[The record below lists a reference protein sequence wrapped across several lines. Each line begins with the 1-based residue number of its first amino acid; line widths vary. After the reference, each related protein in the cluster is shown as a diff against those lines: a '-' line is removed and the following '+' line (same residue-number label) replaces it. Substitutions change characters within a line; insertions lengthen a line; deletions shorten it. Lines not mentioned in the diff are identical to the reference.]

1 MKSMTGFSEA
11 SLNKDGIQFKCFVK
25 SLNSRFIEVNI
36 KLPNNLKKHEGWI
49 RDLIKKNFARGK
61 IDLDL
66 YYTSPPK
73 EHLKVSDNFIKL
85 VKQNEQN
92 AISKGLDLVPASYLD
107 LLRLRDSIQSDYV
120 LSETSLKALIK
131 KSSVKLTQ
139 TRDVEGKTISK
150 DMKKLTAKMQKS
162 INKIKRL
169 EKHNTQHLQK
179 KFKRIKAEL
188 KLSDKEINM
197 NEIFSS
203 FSKADIN
210 EEVVRF
216 QSHLDLVSKLMKT
229 NDLIGKKLDFY
240 TQEML
245 RETNTLSSKALIAE
259 IKNEAVELKTLI
271 EKMKEHAQNVE

>member
-25 SLNSRFIEVNI
+25 SLISRFIEVNI

-49 RDLIKKNFARGK
+49 RDLIKKSFARGK
-61 IDLDL
+61 IDMDL
-66 YYTSPPK
+66 HYTSPPK

-85 VKQNEQN
+85 VKQNEKN
-92 AISKGLDLVPASYLD
+92 AKSKGLDLVGASYLD
-107 LLRLRDSIQSDYV
+107 LVRLRDSIQSDYV
-120 LSETSLKALIK
+120 LSEIALKALIK
-131 KSSVKLTQ
+131 KSLSKLAK
-139 TRDVEGKTISK
+139 TREAEGKTINA
-150 DMKKLTAKMQKS
+150 DMKKLSSKMQKS
-162 INKIKRL
+162 MNKIKRM
-169 EKHNTQHLQK
+169 EKQNTQHMQK

-188 KLSDKEINM
+188 KLSNKEINM
-197 NEIFSS
+197 NEVFSS

-216 QSHLDLVSKLMKT
+216 QSHLDLVNKLMKSK
-229 NDLIGKKLDFY
+229 DLIGKKLDFY

-245 RETNTLSSKALIAE
+245 RETNTLSSKALIAD
-259 IKNEAVELKTLI
+259 IKNEAVELKSLI

>member
-49 RDLIKKNFARGK
+49 RDLIKKSFARGK
-61 IDLDL
+61 IDMDL
-66 YYTSPPK
+66 HYTSPPK

-85 VKQNEQN
+85 VKQNEKN
-92 AISKGLDLVPASYLD
+92 AKSKGLDLVGASYLD
-107 LLRLRDSIQSDYV
+107 LVRLRDSIQSDYV
-120 LSETSLKALIK
+120 LSETALKTLIK
-131 KSSVKLTQ
+131 KSLAKLAK
-139 TRDVEGKTISK
+139 TREAEGKTTNA
-150 DMKKLTAKMQKS
+150 DMKRLSSKMQKS
-162 INKIKRL
+162 LNKIKRM
-169 EKHNTQHLQK
+169 EKQNTQHMQK

-188 KLSDKEINM
+188 KLSNKEINM
-197 NEIFSS
+197 NEVFSS

-216 QSHLDLVSKLMKT
+216 QSHLDLVTKLMKSK
-229 NDLIGKKLDFY
+229 DLIGKKLDFY

-259 IKNEAVELKTLI
+259 IKNEAVELKSLI

>member
-1 MKSMTGFSEA
+1 MTGFSEA

-49 RDLIKKNFARGK
+49 RDLIKKSFARGK

-66 YYTSPPK
+66 HYTSPPK

-85 VKQNEQN
+85 VKQNEKN
-92 AISKGLDLVPASYLD
+92 AKSKGLDLVGASYLD
-107 LLRLRDSIQSDYV
+107 LVRLRDSIQSDYV
-120 LSETSLKALIK
+120 LSETALKTLIK
-131 KSSVKLTQ
+131 ESLAKLAK
-139 TRDVEGKTISK
+139 TREAEGKTTNA
-150 DMKKLTAKMQKS
+150 DMKRLSSKMQKS
-162 INKIKRL
+162 LNKIKRM
-169 EKHNTQHLQK
+169 EKQNTQHMQK

-188 KLSDKEINM
+188 KLSNKEINM
-197 NEIFSS
+197 NEVFSS

-216 QSHLDLVSKLMKT
+216 QSHLDLVTKLMKSK
-229 NDLIGKKLDFY
+229 DLIGKKLDFY

-259 IKNEAVELKTLI
+259 IKNEAVELKSLI

>member
-1 MKSMTGFSEA
+1 
-11 SLNKDGIQFKCFVK
+11 
-25 SLNSRFIEVNI
+25 
-36 KLPNNLKKHEGWI
+36 
-49 RDLIKKNFARGK
+49 
-61 IDLDL
+61 L

-85 VKQNEQN
+85 VKQNEKN
-92 AISKGLDLVPASYLD
+92 AKAKGLDLIAASYLD

-131 KSSVKLTQ
+131 KSLVKLTQ
-139 TRDVEGKTISK
+139 TRDVEGKSINK
-150 DMKKLTAKMQKS
+150 DMKKLTATMQKS
-162 INKIKRL
+162 INKIQRL

-179 KFKRIKAEL
+179 KFKRIKSEL

-197 NEIFSS
+197 NEVFSS
-203 FSKADIN
+203 FNKADIN

>member
-49 RDLIKKNFARGK
+49 RDLIKKSFARGK
-61 IDLDL
+61 IDMDL
-66 YYTSPPK
+66 HYTSPPK

-85 VKQNEQN
+85 VKQNEKN
-92 AISKGLDLVPASYLD
+92 AKSKGLDLVGASYLD
-107 LLRLRDSIQSDYV
+107 LVRLRDSIQSDYV
-120 LSETSLKALIK
+120 LSETALKTLIK
-131 KSSVKLTQ
+131 KSLAKLAK
-139 TRDVEGKTISK
+139 TREAEGKTTNA
-150 DMKKLTAKMQKS
+150 DMKRLSSKMQKS
-162 INKIKRL
+162 LNKIKRM
-169 EKHNTQHLQK
+169 EKQNTQHMQK

-188 KLSDKEINM
+188 KLSNKEINM
-197 NEIFSS
+197 NEVFSS

-216 QSHLDLVSKLMKT
+216 QSHLDLVIKLMKSK
-229 NDLIGKKLDFY
+229 DLIGKKLDFY

-259 IKNEAVELKTLI
+259 IKNEAVELKSLI

>member
-49 RDLIKKNFARGK
+49 RDLIKKSFARGK

-66 YYTSPPK
+66 HYTSPPK

-85 VKQNEQN
+85 VKQNEKN
-92 AISKGLDLVPASYLD
+92 AKSKGLDLVGASYLD
-107 LLRLRDSIQSDYV
+107 LVRLRDSIQSDYV
-120 LSETSLKALIK
+120 LSETALKTLIK
-131 KSSVKLTQ
+131 ESLAKLAK
-139 TRDVEGKTISK
+139 TREAEGKTTNA
-150 DMKKLTAKMQKS
+150 DMKRLSSKMQKS
-162 INKIKRL
+162 LNKIKRM
-169 EKHNTQHLQK
+169 EKQNTQHMQK

-188 KLSDKEINM
+188 KLSNKEINM
-197 NEIFSS
+197 NEVFSS

-216 QSHLDLVSKLMKT
+216 QSHLDLVTKLMKSK
-229 NDLIGKKLDFY
+229 DLIGKKLDFY

-259 IKNEAVELKTLI
+259 IKNEAVELKSLI

>member
-11 SLNKDGIQFKCFVK
+11 TLNKDGIQFKCFVK

-66 YYTSPPK
+66 HYTSPPK

-85 VKQNEQN
+85 VKQNEKN
-92 AISKGLDLVPASYLD
+92 AKAKGLDLVGASYLD
-107 LLRLRDSIQSDYV
+107 LVRLRDSIQSDYV
-120 LSETSLKALIK
+120 LSEASVKTLIK
-131 KSSVKLTQ
+131 KSLVKLSE
-139 TRDVEGKTISK
+139 TRESEGKSISR
-150 DMKKLTAKMQKS
+150 DMKKLSSMMQKS
-162 INKIKRL
+162 IKKIERM
-169 EKHNTQHLQK
+169 EKQNTQHLQK
-179 KFKRIKAEL
+179 KFKRIKSEL
-188 KLSDKEINM
+188 KLSNKEINM
-197 NEIFSS
+197 NEVFSS
-203 FSKADIN
+203 FNKADIN

-216 QSHLDLVSKLMKT
+216 QSHLDLVTKLMKSK
-229 NDLIGKKLDFY
+229 DLIGKKLDFY

-259 IKNEAVELKTLI
+259 IKNEAVELKSLI

>member
-1 MKSMTGFSEA
+1 MTGFSEA

-49 RDLIKKNFARGK
+49 RDLIKKSFARGK

-66 YYTSPPK
+66 HYTSPPK

-85 VKQNEQN
+85 VKQNEKN
-92 AISKGLDLVPASYLD
+92 AKSKGLDLVGASYLD
-107 LLRLRDSIQSDYV
+107 LVRLRDSIQSDYV
-120 LSETSLKALIK
+120 LSETALRTLIK
-131 KSSVKLTQ
+131 KSLAKLAK
-139 TRDVEGKTISK
+139 TREAEGKTTNA
-150 DMKKLTAKMQKS
+150 DMKRLSSKMQKS
-162 INKIKRL
+162 LNKIKRM
-169 EKHNTQHLQK
+169 EKQNTQHMQK

-188 KLSDKEINM
+188 KLSNKEINM
-197 NEIFSS
+197 NEVFSS

-216 QSHLDLVSKLMKT
+216 QSHLDLVTKLMKSK
-229 NDLIGKKLDFY
+229 DLIGKKLDFY

-259 IKNEAVELKTLI
+259 IKNEAVELKSLI

>member
-36 KLPNNLKKHEGWI
+36 KLPSNLKKHEGWI

-85 VKQNEQN
+85 VKQNEKN
-92 AISKGLDLVPASYLD
+92 AKAKGLDLISASYLD

-131 KSSVKLTQ
+131 KSLVKLTQ
-139 TRDVEGKTISK
+139 TRDVEGKSINK
-150 DMKKLTAKMQKS
+150 DMKKLTARMQKS
-162 INKIKRL
+162 INKIQRL

-179 KFKRIKAEL
+179 KFKRIKSEL

-197 NEIFSS
+197 NEVFSS
-203 FSKADIN
+203 FNKADIN

>member
-1 MKSMTGFSEA
+1 MTGFSEA

-49 RDLIKKNFARGK
+49 RDLIKKSFARGK
-61 IDLDL
+61 IDMDL
-66 YYTSPPK
+66 HYTSPPK

-85 VKQNEQN
+85 VKQNEKN
-92 AISKGLDLVPASYLD
+92 AKSKGLDLVGASYLD
-107 LLRLRDSIQSDYV
+107 LVRLRDSIQSDYV
-120 LSETSLKALIK
+120 LSEIALKALIK
-131 KSSVKLTQ
+131 KSLAKLAK
-139 TRDVEGKTISK
+139 TREAEGKTINA
-150 DMKKLTAKMQKS
+150 DMKKLSSKMQKS
-162 INKIKRL
+162 MNKIKRM
-169 EKHNTQHLQK
+169 EKQNTQHMQK

-188 KLSDKEINM
+188 KLSNKEINM
-197 NEIFSS
+197 NEVFSS

-216 QSHLDLVSKLMKT
+216 QSHLDLVNKLMKSK
-229 NDLIGKKLDFY
+229 DLIGKKLDFY

-245 RETNTLSSKALIAE
+245 RETNTLSSKALIAD
-259 IKNEAVELKTLI
+259 IKNEAVELKSLI

>member
-49 RDLIKKNFARGK
+49 RDLIKKSFARGK

-66 YYTSPPK
+66 HYTSPPK

-85 VKQNEQN
+85 VKQNEKN
-92 AISKGLDLVPASYLD
+92 AKSKGLDLVGASYLD
-107 LLRLRDSIQSDYV
+107 LVRLRDSIQSDYV
-120 LSETSLKALIK
+120 LSETALKALIK
-131 KSSVKLTQ
+131 KSLAKLAK
-139 TRDVEGKTISK
+139 TREAEGKTTNA
-150 DMKKLTAKMQKS
+150 DMKRLSSKMQKS
-162 INKIKRL
+162 LNKIKRM
-169 EKHNTQHLQK
+169 EKQNTQHMQK

-188 KLSDKEINM
+188 KLSNKEINM
-197 NEIFSS
+197 NEVFSS

-216 QSHLDLVSKLMKT
+216 QSHLDLVTKLMKSK
-229 NDLIGKKLDFY
+229 DLIGKKLDFY

-259 IKNEAVELKTLI
+259 IKNEAVELKSLI

>member
-36 KLPNNLKKHEGWI
+36 KLPSNLKKHEGWI

-85 VKQNEQN
+85 VKQNEKN
-92 AISKGLDLVPASYLD
+92 AKAKGLDLIAASYLD

-131 KSSVKLTQ
+131 KSLVKLTQ
-139 TRDVEGKTISK
+139 TRDVEGKSINK
-150 DMKKLTAKMQKS
+150 DMKKLTARMQKS
-162 INKIKRL
+162 INKIQRL
-169 EKHNTQHLQK
+169 EKYNTQHLQK
-179 KFKRIKAEL
+179 KFKRIKSEL

-197 NEIFSS
+197 NEVFSS
-203 FSKADIN
+203 FNKADIN

-216 QSHLDLVSKLMKT
+216 QSHLDLVSKLMKA

>member
-11 SLNKDGIQFKCFVK
+11 TLNKDGIQFKCFVK

-49 RDLIKKNFARGK
+49 RDLIKKSFARGK

-66 YYTSPPK
+66 HYTSPPK

-85 VKQNEQN
+85 VKQNEKN
-92 AISKGLDLVPASYLD
+92 AKSKGLDLVGASYLD
-107 LLRLRDSIQSDYV
+107 LVRLRDSIQSDYV
-120 LSETSLKALIK
+120 LSETALKTLIK
-131 KSSVKLTQ
+131 KSLAKLAK
-139 TRDVEGKTISK
+139 TREAEGKTTNA
-150 DMKKLTAKMQKS
+150 DMKRLSSKMQKS
-162 INKIKRL
+162 LNKIKRM
-169 EKHNTQHLQK
+169 EKQNTQHMQK

-188 KLSDKEINM
+188 KLSNKEINM
-197 NEIFSS
+197 NEVFSS

-216 QSHLDLVSKLMKT
+216 QSHLDLVTKLMKSK
-229 NDLIGKKLDFY
+229 DLIGKKLDFY

-259 IKNEAVELKTLI
+259 IKNEAVELKSLI

>member
-36 KLPNNLKKHEGWI
+36 KLPSNLKKHEGWI

-85 VKQNEQN
+85 VKQNEKN
-92 AISKGLDLVPASYLD
+92 AKSKGLDLIAASYLD

-131 KSSVKLTQ
+131 KSLVKLTQ
-139 TRDVEGKTISK
+139 TRDVEGKSINK
-150 DMKKLTAKMQKS
+150 DMKKLTASMQKS
-162 INKIKRL
+162 INKIQRL

-179 KFKRIKAEL
+179 KFKRIKSEL

-197 NEIFSS
+197 NEVFSS
-203 FSKADIN
+203 FNKADIN

-216 QSHLDLVSKLMKT
+216 QSHLDLVSKLMKA

>member
-49 RDLIKKNFARGK
+49 RDLIKKSFARGK
-61 IDLDL
+61 IDMDL
-66 YYTSPPK
+66 HYTSPPK

-85 VKQNEQN
+85 VKQNEKN
-92 AISKGLDLVPASYLD
+92 AKSKGLDLVGASYLD
-107 LLRLRDSIQSDYV
+107 LVRLRDSIQSDYV
-120 LSETSLKALIK
+120 LSEIALKALIK
-131 KSSVKLTQ
+131 KSLAKLAK
-139 TRDVEGKTISK
+139 TREAEGKTINA
-150 DMKKLTAKMQKS
+150 DMKKLSSKMQKS
-162 INKIKRL
+162 MNKIKRM
-169 EKHNTQHLQK
+169 EKQNTQHMQK

-188 KLSDKEINM
+188 KLSNKEINM
-197 NEIFSS
+197 NEVFSS

-216 QSHLDLVSKLMKT
+216 QSHLDLVNKLMKSK
-229 NDLIGKKLDFY
+229 DLIGKKLDFY

-245 RETNTLSSKALIAE
+245 RETNTLSSKALLAD
-259 IKNEAVELKTLI
+259 IKNEAVELKSLI

>member
-49 RDLIKKNFARGK
+49 RDLIKKSFARGK
-61 IDLDL
+61 IDMDL
-66 YYTSPPK
+66 HYTSPPK

-85 VKQNEQN
+85 VKQNEKN
-92 AISKGLDLVPASYLD
+92 AKSKGLDLVGASYLD
-107 LLRLRDSIQSDYV
+107 LVRLRDSIQSDYV
-120 LSETSLKALIK
+120 LSETALKTLIK
-131 KSSVKLTQ
+131 KSLAKLAK
-139 TRDVEGKTISK
+139 TREAEGKTTNA
-150 DMKKLTAKMQKS
+150 DMKRLSSKMQKS
-162 INKIKRL
+162 LNKIKRM
-169 EKHNTQHLQK
+169 EKQNTQHMQK

-188 KLSDKEINM
+188 KLSNKEINM
-197 NEIFSS
+197 NEVFSS
-203 FSKADIN
+203 FNKADIN

-216 QSHLDLVSKLMKT
+216 QSHLDLVSKLMKSK
-229 NDLIGKKLDFY
+229 DLLGKKLDFY

-259 IKNEAVELKTLI
+259 IKNEAVELKSLI

>member
-1 MKSMTGFSEA
+1 MTGFSEA

-49 RDLIKKNFARGK
+49 RDLIKKSFARGK
-61 IDLDL
+61 IDMDL
-66 YYTSPPK
+66 HYTSPPK

-85 VKQNEQN
+85 VKQNEKN
-92 AISKGLDLVPASYLD
+92 AKSKGLDLVGASYLD
-107 LLRLRDSIQSDYV
+107 LVRLRDSIQSDYV
-120 LSETSLKALIK
+120 LSETALKALIK
-131 KSSVKLTQ
+131 KSLAKLAK
-139 TRDVEGKTISK
+139 TREAEGKTTNA
-150 DMKKLTAKMQKS
+150 DMKRLSSKMQKS
-162 INKIKRL
+162 LNKIKRM
-169 EKHNTQHLQK
+169 EKQNTQHMQK

-188 KLSDKEINM
+188 KLSNKEINM
-197 NEIFSS
+197 NEVFSS

-216 QSHLDLVSKLMKT
+216 QSHLDLVTKLMKSK
-229 NDLIGKKLDFY
+229 DLIGKKLDFY

-259 IKNEAVELKTLI
+259 IKNEAVELKSLI

>member
-11 SLNKDGIQFKCFVK
+11 TLNKDGIQFKCFVK

-49 RDLIKKNFARGK
+49 RDLIKKSFARGK
-61 IDLDL
+61 IDMDL
-66 YYTSPPK
+66 HYTSPPK

-85 VKQNEQN
+85 VKQNEKN
-92 AISKGLDLVPASYLD
+92 AKSKGLDLVGASYLD
-107 LLRLRDSIQSDYV
+107 LVRLRDSIQSDYV
-120 LSETSLKALIK
+120 LSETALKTLIK
-131 KSSVKLTQ
+131 KSLAKLAK
-139 TRDVEGKTISK
+139 TREAEGKTTNA
-150 DMKKLTAKMQKS
+150 DMKRLSSKMQKS
-162 INKIKRL
+162 LNKIKRM
-169 EKHNTQHLQK
+169 EKQNTQHMQK

-188 KLSDKEINM
+188 KLSNKEINM
-197 NEIFSS
+197 NEVFSS

-216 QSHLDLVSKLMKT
+216 QSHLDLVTKLMKSK
-229 NDLIGKKLDFY
+229 DLIGKKLDFY

-259 IKNEAVELKTLI
+259 IKNEAVELKSLI

>member
-1 MKSMTGFSEA
+1 MTGFSEA

-49 RDLIKKNFARGK
+49 RDLIKKSFARGK

-66 YYTSPPK
+66 HYTSPPK

-85 VKQNEQN
+85 VKQNEKN
-92 AISKGLDLVPASYLD
+92 AKSKGLDLIGASYLD
-107 LLRLRDSIQSDYV
+107 LVRLRDSIQSDYV
-120 LSETSLKALIK
+120 LSETALKALIK
-131 KSSVKLTQ
+131 KSLAKLAK
-139 TRDVEGKTISK
+139 TREAEGKTTSV
-150 DMKKLTAKMQKS
+150 DMKRLSSKMQKS
-162 INKIKRL
+162 LNKIKRM
-169 EKHNTQHLQK
+169 EKQNTQHMQK

-188 KLSDKEINM
+188 KLSNKEINM
-197 NEIFSS
+197 NEVFSS

-216 QSHLDLVSKLMKT
+216 QSHLDLVTKLMKSK
-229 NDLIGKKLDFY
+229 DLIGKKLDFY

-245 RETNTLSSKALIAE
+245 RETNTLSSKALIGE
-259 IKNEAVELKTLI
+259 IKNEAVELKSLI

>member
-36 KLPNNLKKHEGWI
+36 KLPSNLKKHEGWI

-61 IDLDL
+61 IDLDV

-85 VKQNEQN
+85 VKQNEEN
-92 AISKGLDLVPASYLD
+92 AKSKGLDLIPASYLD
-107 LLRLRDSIQSDYV
+107 LLRLRDSIQSDYA

-131 KSSVKLTQ
+131 KSLVKLTQ
-139 TRDVEGKTISK
+139 TRDVEGKSINK
-150 DMKKLTAKMQKS
+150 DMKKLTASMQKS
-162 INKIKRL
+162 INKIQRL

-179 KFKRIKAEL
+179 KFKRIKSEL

-197 NEIFSS
+197 NEVFSS
-203 FSKADIN
+203 FNKADIN

>member
-49 RDLIKKNFARGK
+49 RDLIKKSFARGK

-66 YYTSPPK
+66 HYTSPPK

-85 VKQNEQN
+85 VKQNEKN
-92 AISKGLDLVPASYLD
+92 AKSKGLDLVGASYLD
-107 LLRLRDSIQSDYV
+107 LVRLRDSIQSDYV
-120 LSETSLKALIK
+120 LSETALKALIK
-131 KSSVKLTQ
+131 KSLAKLAK
-139 TRDVEGKTISK
+139 TREAEGKTTNA
-150 DMKKLTAKMQKS
+150 DMKRLSSKMQKS
-162 INKIKRL
+162 LNKIKRM
-169 EKHNTQHLQK
+169 EKQNTQHMQK

-188 KLSDKEINM
+188 KLSNKEINM
-197 NEIFSS
+197 NEVFSS

-216 QSHLDLVSKLMKT
+216 QSHLDLVTKLMKSK
-229 NDLIGKKLDFY
+229 DLIGKKLDFY

-259 IKNEAVELKTLI
+259 IKKEAVELKSLI